1 MKRLLSH
8 IVYHA
13 EQHSDHLKKE
23 KEMIPMTA
31 LAFYLEVQER

>member
-23 KEMIPMTA
+23 KEIIPMIA